1 MTYQKTNRDALIAVA
16 TELLAEDSISH
27 FNIGRVSARA
37 GISRRTFFNYF
48 KDRDELLTEV
58 LKTLRVAHDKAM
70 QEWSAD
76 LPEGL
81 SVEQRLVMI
90 FRRILDIIR
99 LPNWRGSAFIRLS
112 GEMSD
117 VADHPVHT
125 VIAEAKLDQEKW
137 FELELSR
144 ESFVS
149 VSELATQLTIVMTGL
164 FQLQL
169 VHRSAHLGDAVLSM
183 IPRLLASSRTAS
195 R

>member
-1 MTYQKTNRDALIAVA
+1 VTYHKTNRDALIAVA
-16 TELLAEDSISH
+16 TELLAEDSFSH
-27 FNIGRVSARA
+27 FNIGRVSERA

-58 LKTLRVAHDKAM
+58 LKTLRVAHEKAM
-70 QEWSAD
+70 EEWSAG

-81 SVEQRLVMI
+81 SVEQRLDTI

-99 LPNWRGSAFIRLS
+99 VPTWRGSAFIRLS
-112 GEMSD
+112 GELAD
-117 VADHPVHT
+117 VADHPVHA
-125 VIAEAKLDQEKW
+125 VIAEAKRDHERW
-137 FELELSR
+137 FERELSR

-183 IPRLLASSRTAS
+183 IPRLLSSSRAAS
-195 R
+195 H

>member
-27 FNIGRVSARA
+27 FTIGRVSERA

-58 LKTLRVAHDKAM
+58 LKTLRVAHEKAM
-70 QEWSAD
+70 QDWSAD

-81 SVEQRLVMI
+81 SVEQRLILI

-99 LPNWRGSAFIRLS
+99 VPTWRGSAFIRLS
-112 GEMSD
+112 GELSD
-117 VADHPVHT
+117 VVGHPIHA

-137 FELELSR
+137 FERELSG

-149 VSELATQLTIVMTGL
+149 ASELATQLTIVMTGL

-169 VHRSAHLGDAVLSM
+169 VHRSIHLGDAVLSM
-183 IPRLLASSRTAS
+183 IPRLLSSSRAAS